1 MLQHPTDGLRAGQ
14 SGRLVAGIQHPA
26 SNAHTGGIATRPHTL
41 SSQAIEVKTNGKSVP
56 LATSD
61 VREVRTRF
69 EAGSRVAAGCW
80 LLRSLTH
87 SRDLLQQC
95 AGKQLARCAEF
106 SWERQRKDPLSHALT
121 RNAGPSRSKSAAGSE
136 ATDRPPQVFLHCRR
150 RSWVRSK
157 TLSHLLLVALRH
169 SLPSETLSN
178 LLRHLQPAR
187 LSPAP
192 SFQAPGSSSTKADHT
207 LNTHRRQ
214 PTAQRLRTTSFL
226 SSSGIS
232 AMR

>member
-106 SWERQRKDPLSHALT
+106 SWERQRKDPLSHATL
-121 RNAGPSRSKSAAGSE
+121 GPAE
-136 ATDRPPQVFLHCRR
+136 AKVQPGRRPPTDRPRCSCIAVVGRGSAPKRCRTCCLS
-150 RSWVRSK
+150 RSG
-157 TLSHLLLVALRH
+157 TLSPLRRC
-169 SLPSETLSN
+169 LT
-178 LLRHLQPAR
+178 
-187 LSPAP
+187 
-192 SFQAPGSSSTKADHT
+192 SFGISSQRDF
-207 LNTHRRQ
+207 L
-214 PTAQRLRTTSFL
+214 RLRRFKPWEAAAPKQTTP
-226 SSSGIS
+226 
-232 AMR
+232 